1 MSYDSNTTGF
11 NVKQNNICY
20 DYGEKKNISI
30 SNTCNMIVDF
40 KKKRQICL
48 GKGEREVLTL
58 FVVTNLFTERER
70 EATIR

>member
-1 MSYDSNTTGF
+1 MG
-11 NVKQNNICY
+11 
-20 DYGEKKNISI
+20 SI